1 MQNPASDVNR
11 HVISRP
17 LETPS
22 LDLGRYVRT
31 RHQTV
36 RSTPVSS
43 LWTPDGE
50 HKIDRPTPGSEPPD
64 AGAGAG
70 PPDRQGSGTS
80 AAQVEAEAA
89 PADEAELDEIRE
101 QLLGAPVEVVVANHA
116 YGLFELAALHLS
128 SQPPN
133 LEKARLAVDAL
144 GAMVEGAE
152 YAASVSFPNTG
163 LRPLVP
169 IRLFSADFI
178 REPFACLIGR
188 DILQYWKITFD
199 GPGRRVWIID

>member
-1 MQNPASDVNR
+1 MQNPASDVDR
-11 HVISRP
+11 HVTSRP

-22 LDLGRYVRT
+22 LDLAAYVRS

-50 HKIDRPTPGSEPPD
+50 HKIDRPTPGSGPPD
-64 AGAGAG
+64 AGGGGG

-80 AAQVEAEAA
+80 AAQAAAQADAEAD
-89 PADEAELDEIRE
+89 PVDQAELDEIRE

-144 GAMVEGAE
+144 GAMVEGLE
-152 YAASVSFPNTG
+152 G
-163 LRPLVP
+163 
-169 IRLFSADFI
+169 RLGNVEQALTDALAQIGSPTSRSAPRATRTDSSH
-178 REPFACLIGR
+178 P
-188 DILQYWKITFD
+188 D
-199 GPGRRVWIID
+199 GQSA